1 MVNKNATHKEVIAD
15 FLESLLSHD
24 YLMTAEMNCVRED
37 VIRERIVGGDF
48 PRYKLGSNRGVQI
61 EVKEDGSTYVEE
73 YVAFL
78 KTCGP
83 EPRGQS
89 VIEDM
94 VREEAKEYFEDR
106 RSLEET
112 VRIIQNR
119 VELYLKEQ
127 I

>member
-1 MVNKNATHKEVIAD
+1 MIAD

-24 YLMTAEMNCVRED
+24 YLMNAEMHCVRED
-37 VIRERIVGGDF
+37 VIRERIIGGEW
-48 PRYKLGSNRGVQI
+48 PRYKMGSNSGWAI

-89 VIEDM
+89 AIEDM
-94 VREEAKEYFEDR
+94 VREEAREYLEDR

-119 VELYLKEQ
+119 VDLYLKEQ
-127 I
+127 G